1 MSTWTLLAELSKLGV
16 KLEAGGDRLRYAGPQ
31 EVISPGLT
39 ERLKAQNRFARASAA
54 KG

>member
-1 MSTWTLLAELSKLGV
+1 MSTWTLLAELSRLGV

-31 EVISPGLT
+31 EVISPGLI